1 MMQHHEAIVI
11 GAGPCG
17 LSAAIELKQAG
28 IEPLIIEKHC
38 VVHSIYRYPTNM
50 QFFSTPKLLEI
61 GNIPF
66 TTTNDKPYRK
76 EALVYYLTVARHY
89 DLQIQ
94 SYEEVTAIRKQED
107 GLFLA
112 STTTTNGEQR
122 TYSARYVIVATGYF
136 DHPNMLG
143 IPGEDLPHVTHYF
156 EEAHPYA
163 GTTVTIIGGNNSAV
177 DAALELQ
184 RVGAKVRIIYR
195 GAEISPRIKPWVRPT
210 FESLIQKGEIEMH
223 FSAQVTAIHPGEI
236 TVTTHDGTA
245 TSRDSQFVLILTG
258 FRPDRELIEGAG
270 VKLQDEDKEKPV
282 FDPDTMLTN
291 VEGLYVAGVIASGR
305 DANEIFI
312 ESGRHHG
319 KLIADHIIAY
329 R

>member
-94 SYEEVTAIRKQED
+94 SYEEVTTIHKED
-107 GLFLA
+107 GLFLV
-112 STTTTNGEQR
+112 STQTTNGEQH

-223 FSAQVTAIHPGEI
+223 FSSQVTAIHPGEI
-236 TVTTHDGTA
+236 TVTAHDGTV
-245 TSRDSQFVLILTG
+245 TSMDSQFVLILTG

-282 FDPDTMLTN
+282 FNPDTMLTN

-319 KLIADHIIAY
+319 KLIADHIIAN